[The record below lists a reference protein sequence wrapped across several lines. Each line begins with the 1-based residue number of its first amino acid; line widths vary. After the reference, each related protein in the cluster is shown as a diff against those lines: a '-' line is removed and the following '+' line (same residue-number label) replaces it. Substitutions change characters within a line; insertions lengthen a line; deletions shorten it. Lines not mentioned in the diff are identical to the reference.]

1 MTADEQQPKKSRR
14 TCLRWTFR
22 LAAAGFAAVLLGAI
36 AVGAALVVAYQHV
49 QRQGLAGEV
58 VEVEIPKGASGAD
71 TAAILAEKG
80 LIEHELFFRLAL
92 RLDESGEAI
101 QAGTYE
107 LPRGL
112 SAQQLLALIHEGPD
126 TTFDP
131 SAVPAER
138 RLAVPEGLT
147 IAQMAEL
154 RPNPSAFIEAAR
166 TSPLIQELNPG
177 GASLEGY
184 LMPSTYFFDT
194 PPTDAMALEA
204 MAAQFRKVWDGLAA
218 KYPDRMTRPQH
229 EILTVAS
236 LVEEEARSD
245 DERPVIAAVIY
256 NRLERGMTLDMD
268 STLQYALGKYGQR
281 LLNRDK
287 EVASPYNTYRN
298 AGLPPGPISNPGP
311 ASIEAALAPAVNDYL
326 YFVSNADGKTHTFS
340 RTLAEHNEAVAR
352 FRREI
357 AEQRR
362 ALQNRESA
370 DGPTQ

>member
-1 MTADEQQPKKSRR
+1 M
-14 TCLRWTFR
+14 L
-22 LAAAGFAAVLLGAI
+22 LLGAI
-36 AVGAALVVAYQHV
+36 ALGAALVVAYQHV
-49 QRQGLAGEV
+49 QRQGLAGET

-71 TAAILAEKG
+71 TAALLAEKG

-101 QAGTYE
+101 QAGAYE
-107 LPRGL
+107 LPKGL
-112 SAQQLLALIHEGPD
+112 SAKQLLALIHEGPD

-131 SAVPAER
+131 SAVPADR
-138 RLAVPEGLT
+138 RLTVPEGLT

-154 RPNPSAFIEAAR
+154 RPSPSAFIEAAR
-166 TSPLIQELNPG
+166 TSPLIQQLNPG
-177 GASLEGY
+177 GTSLEGY
-184 LMPSTYFFDT
+184 LMPSTYFFET
-194 PPTDAMALEA
+194 PPTDAMVLEA
-204 MAAQFRKVWDGLAA
+204 MTAQFRKIWDELSMTLPDGL
-218 KYPDRMTRPQH
+218 TRSQH
-229 EILTVAS
+229 EILTIAS

-245 DERPVIAAVIY
+245 EERATIAAVIY
-256 NRLERGMTLDMD
+256 NRLEQGMALDMD

-298 AGLPPGPISNPGP
+298 PGLPPGPISNPGR
-311 ASIEAALAPAVNDYL
+311 ASIEAALAPEENDFL

-340 RTLAEHNEAVAR
+340 RTLAEHNAAVAK

-362 ALQNRESA
+362 ALQNQEPA
-370 DGPTQ
+370 DGATR